1 MHPAKSRES
10 RSLAVIGEDLSTS
23 RGELFPMLLEA
34 AQHGEIALIQDRTA
48 IPLNV
53 ASARALLLV
62 GSTVL
67 RHCGTGKQKRQSAGN
82 H

>member
-1 MHPAKSRES
+1 MP
-10 RSLAVIGEDLSTS
+10 SLAVIGEDLSTS
-23 RGELFPMLLEA
+23 LGQLFPMLLEA
-34 AQHGEIALIQDRTA
+34 AQHGEIALIQDWTA

-53 ASARALLLV
+53 AGARVLLLF

-67 RHCGTGKQKRQSAGN
+67 RHSGTGEQERQSAGN